1 MHMANKVW
9 HKIMIATEEQN
20 VTISPTPEYDG
31 IVIETQEVDDT
42 GSPRLY
48 LNRDEMELLIT
59 KMKEMMDYVEKS

>member
-1 MHMANKVW
+1 MANKVW

-20 VTISPTPEYDG
+20 VTISPTPDYDG